1 MVQTSCCA
9 QQEDALAEGG
19 SQLLGADGGGGYRL
33 RESATPSSVHGRPHQ
48 EHRDGNLHVGL
59 GV

>member
-9 QQEDALAEGG
+9 QQEDAVAEGG
-19 SQLLGADGGGGYRL
+19 SQLPGADGRGGHRL
-33 RESATPSSVHGRPHQ
+33 RESATQRPGLGRPHQ
-48 EHRDGNLHVGL
+48 EHRDGNIHVGL